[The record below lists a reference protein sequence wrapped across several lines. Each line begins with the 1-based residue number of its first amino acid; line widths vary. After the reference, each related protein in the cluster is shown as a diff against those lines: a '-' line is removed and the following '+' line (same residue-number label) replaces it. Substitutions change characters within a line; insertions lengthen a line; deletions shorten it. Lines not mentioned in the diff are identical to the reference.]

1 MIKPNQRLVMIGA
14 GGHAK
19 VCYDI
24 AQKMNKWNEII
35 ILDDNLD
42 NNYFEISGSI
52 SDIGNYIDNSDFFV
66 AIGDNETREKITS
79 KLINKTATIVTLI
92 HPQATIA
99 SNVEI
104 EIGTVVMAG
113 VVINS
118 ATKIGESCI
127 INTSSSIDHDNTIG
141 NFVHISPGV
150 HLAGAV
156 VIGNRVWI
164 GIGSQTVQHISI
176 GENTVVGAG
185 TTVLNNIS
193 SNCIAVGSP
202 AKVIDTK
209 KNY

>member
-1 MIKPNQRLVMIGA
+1 MIKPSQRLVMIGA

-42 NNYFEISGSI
+42 NDYFEIAGSI
-52 SDIGNYIDNSDFFV
+52 SEFEDYIDTSDFFV
-66 AIGDNETREKITS
+66 AIGSNETREEITN
-79 KLINKTATIVTLI
+79 KLINKDATITTLI
-92 HPQATIA
+92 HSQATIA

-118 ATKIGESCI
+118 ATKIGEGCI

-150 HLAGAV
+150 NLAGSV
-156 VIGNRVWI
+156 SIGNKTWL
-164 GIGSQTVQHISI
+164 GIGTNIINNTNITSNIII
-176 GENTVVGAG
+176 GAGSTVVSNLLKRG
-185 TTVLNNIS
+185 TY
-193 SNCIAVGSP
+193 VGTP
-202 AKVIDTK
+202 AEKTK
-209 KNY
+209 EFEQC